1 LPRGSVKR
9 RSTYL
14 TSLSLID
21 FRTSLAVFM
30 NAPYVCGSMFGIE
43 RQVVNGMLKNEIRP
57 PKQP

>member
-1 LPRGSVKR
+1 VKR

-43 RQVVNGMLKNEIRP
+43 RQVVSG
-57 PKQP
+57 